1 VQRKDDGLANE
12 QKKFDDDG
20 SIQYALSLDSVDDD
34 VATFLSSEG
43 DAYAP
48 RVVISKQDWV
58 QAKRPNLVLVTV
70 GFSRMEDLVDAMQKA
85 VV

>member
-1 VQRKDDGLANE
+1 MANE

>member
-20 SIQYALSLDSVDDD
+20 PIQYALSLDSVDDD

-43 DAYAP
+43 DVYAP
-48 RVVISKQDWV
+48 RAVISKQDWV